1 MAMSTETKKLL
12 IFDMDGV
19 VLDSEPLHENA
30 RQRMFR
36 ELGIT
41 PDDRLPA
48 PVGKSASGFWRNVL
62 EICGMEGDPYGLE
75 RRQYALVAQQIE
87 EHHLRPSDGF
97 EEVVQEAKRAGM
109 KIALASSSTR
119 VLVDDALRLLGVR
132 DYFDVTVSGDE
143 IARKKPA
150 PDVYLRV
157 LELTGTAA
165 RDALAVE
172 DSQAGVASAQEAGI
186 YCYGY
191 SNPTSGEQDISAA
204 DRVILS
210 LRQIGI

>member
-1 MAMSTETKKLL
+1 M
-12 IFDMDGV
+12 
-19 VLDSEPLHENA
+19 
-30 RQRMFR
+30 
-36 ELGIT
+36 
-41 PDDRLPA
+41 
-48 PVGKSASGFWRNVL
+48 
-62 EICGMEGDPYGLE
+62 
-75 RRQYALVAQQIE
+75 
-87 EHHLRPSDGF
+87 
-97 EEVVQEAKRAGM
+97 
-109 KIALASSSTR
+109 
-119 VLVDDALRLLGVR
+119 
-132 DYFDVTVSGDE
+132 TVSGDE

-210 LRQIGI
+210 LRQIEI